1 MLISTPQLR
10 SYYFF
15 FSPAFDKTKTQE
27 KDSEEKTKNAKKKK
41 ISRFLLSGFFL
52 TILKKKKKKTLF
64 ARMRNIVRIQ
74 IARETVDA
82 SAVVAAAAAVATAP
96 RIFPIF
102 FFPDIFLHT
111 YTHNSFERKKK
122 KKGRER

>member
-1 MLISTPQLR
+1 
-10 SYYFF
+10 
-15 FSPAFDKTKTQE
+15 
-27 KDSEEKTKNAKKKK
+27 
-41 ISRFLLSGFFL
+41 
-52 TILKKKKKKTLF
+52 
-64 ARMRNIVRIQ
+64 MRNIVRIQ
-74 IARETVDA
+74 IARETVGA
-82 SAVVAAAAAVATAP
+82 SAVVAASAAVATAP